1 MLTEDYHGMVVDVLD
16 NHRKQLLAELDYL
29 AEHSNP
35 LTQAAMLLV
44 RTLYSGHKVLVIG
57 NGGSAAEAQ
66 HFAAE
71 LVGRFK
77 HERGAYAAI
86 ALTADSAILTALA
99 NDYGYQ
105 DIFVRQIQALGQPN
119 DLLLAFSTSGESE
132 NVISAAIAGR
142 ECRMSVIAVTGA
154 RSSRLDELADIS
166 VRVPG
171 ADTATSQELHMVV
184 THVLCEITEFHMM
197 TYEREKQREAS
208 EEQSFMALEEE
219 EWQQ

>member
-86 ALTADSAILTALA
+86 A
-99 NDYGYQ
+99 
-105 DIFVRQIQALGQPN
+105 
-119 DLLLAFSTSGESE
+119 
-132 NVISAAIAGR
+132 
-142 ECRMSVIAVTGA
+142 VTGA